1 MVNVPERFQPHINT
15 CYPPNNCL
23 IFEEWFAQHYNGSE
37 DREYLPVFWTSFYVN
52 HKYGKDQRAMK
63 DLQRFINS
71 LDRSKKY
78 FTVLQY
84 DDGIL
89 NDVSRLDLKVFG
101 SGNIKTDF
109 PIPLLTAR
117 HPYEFDVQRDI
128 FANFVGSITHPIRSQ
143 LLYEVKRHGYFT
155 GGNMDIEQYC
165 RILARSVFTLAP
177 RGYGVTSFRICE
189 ALQFGSIPVYISDQF
204 LIPYN
209 DNFEE
214 YGVLIDAKDVS
225 RVHEILSQIPESEIK
240 RKQEVGK
247 KIYNEKF
254 SFEGCKN
261 VILNTISSS
270 AMAVRD

>member
-1 MVNVPERFQPHINT
+1 MVNVPDRFRPHINT

-23 IFEEWFAQHYNGSE
+23 IFEEWFYRDFVNDSLPYKTFNW
-37 DREYLPVFWTSFYVN
+37 DIEYLPIFWTSFYVN

-101 SGNIKTDF
+101 SGNMKTDF

-117 HPYEFDVQRDI
+117 HPYEFDVKRDI
-128 FANFVGSITHPIRSQ
+128 FANFVGSITHPIRSSMIPVIQ
-143 LLYEVKRHGYFT
+143 RAGFYVDQ
-155 GGNMDIEQYC
+155 NMAIEDYC
-165 RILARSVFTLAP
+165 RILSSSVFTLAP

-189 ALQFGSIPVYISDQF
+189 ALQYGSIPVYISDQF

-214 YGVLIDAKDVS
+214 YGVLIHASEVS
-225 RVHEILSQIPESEIK
+225 RLHEILSQIPESEIR
-240 RKQEVGK
+240 RKQEVGR

-254 SFEGCKN
+254 SFEGCKR
-261 VILNTISSS
+261 VILENL
-270 AMAVRD
+270 